1 MLYNDIEF
9 FDGRL
14 DLMGFD
20 EKFNWDNENLKKNK
34 KKKRLI
40 IFSYI

>member
-9 FDGRL
+9 FDGQW

-20 EKFNWDNENLKKNK
+20 EKFNWDNENLKKK
-34 KKKRLI
+34 IKRRKG
-40 IFSYI
+40 